1 MKPPSRFSG
10 IWVPLVTPFQA
21 LAHASSEA
29 GPVDLATAQRLARFY
44 ADEGVAGLVVC
55 GTTGEPATLSVSEQH
70 ALLSAVLEAVQGRCP
85 VMMGAAG
92 NHTDALAQ
100 RLRLLDSFDLAGV
113 LISPPAYVK
122 PSQAGIIAH
131 YLKLADA
138 TRHPIVLYN
147 IPSRTGVNMEPI
159 TVAKLVATGR
169 FPAIKESA
177 GNVPQ
182 LLNLLEIPQLDVL
195 CGDDILLLTSLLL
208 GARGGISAT
217 AHIRPDLFVALYHQV
232 EQGHTA
238 AAQSLFQQLKPL
250 IEAMFSEPN
259 PAPLKAALAQQGWLL
274 ETLRL
279 PMTPVSEACNQQLAL
294 QLERVMKLERGGPA
308 ALAA

>member
-1 MKPPSRFSG
+1 MKSATRFSG
-10 IWVPLVTPFQA
+10 VWVPLITPFQFNA
-21 LAHASSEA
+21 QDPAEA
-29 GPVDLATAQRLARFY
+29 GAVDLATAQRLARFY
-44 ADEGVAGLVVC
+44 ADAGVAGLVVC
-55 GTTGEPATLSVSEQH
+55 GTTGEAATLSHTEQH

-85 VMMGAAG
+85 VMMGVAG

-100 RLRLLDSFDLAGV
+100 RVRLLDGFDLAGL

-131 YLKLADA
+131 YLKLASA

-147 IPSRTGVNMEPI
+147 IPSRTGVNMTPV

-177 GNVPQ
+177 GDVPQ
-182 LLNLLEIPQLDVL
+182 MLNLLEIPQLDVL
-195 CGDDILLLTSLLL
+195 CGDDILLLASLLM
-208 GARGGISAT
+208 GASGAICAS
-217 AHIRPDLFVALYHQV
+217 AHIRPDLFVALYQQV
-232 EQGHTA
+232 RQGRGA
-238 AAQSLFQQLKPL
+238 AATALFQQLKPL
-250 IEAMFSEPN
+250 IETLFSEPN
-259 PAPLKAALAQQGWLL
+259 PAPLKAALAQQGWLR

-279 PMTPVSEACNQQLAL
+279 PMTPVSEACNQNLAL
-294 QLERVMKLERGGPA
+294 QLERVMKLEKVGVS